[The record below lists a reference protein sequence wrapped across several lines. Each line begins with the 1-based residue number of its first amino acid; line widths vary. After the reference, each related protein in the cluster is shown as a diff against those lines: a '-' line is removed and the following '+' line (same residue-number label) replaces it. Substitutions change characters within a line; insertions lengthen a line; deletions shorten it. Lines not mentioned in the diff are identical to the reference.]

1 MKFKRISWQI
11 IKEKDDRKK
20 HIGYK
25 IRSYYK
31 SDSGERLTL
40 TSKYIHLGELPS
52 NDKEIYWGKKKIF
65 GLNLP
70 INKCAK
76 YTHELRN
83 ALREKNKEMLD
94 LKIINLGDNMSNDDM
109 RGECNSEATR

>member
-31 SDSGERLTL
+31 SYTGERLTL
-40 TSKYIHLGELPS
+40 TSNYIHLGELPS
-52 NDKEIYWGKKKIF
+52 NDKEIYWNKKKIF

-70 INKCAK
+70 INKRTK
-76 YTHELRN
+76 YTNELRN
-83 ALREKNKEMLD
+83 ALKGKNQEMLD
-94 LKIINLGDNMSNDDM
+94 LKIINLGD
-109 RGECNSEATR
+109 EK